1 MITFRVNGSEV
12 SRDWAER
19 VFKHSLQGLPM
30 QAYSGQIFRDAMLF
44 DNKIDSEKMLNDA
57 GITIHRP
64 VGRFW

>member
-19 VFKHSLQGLPM
+19 VFKDSLRNLPM
-30 QAYSGQIFRDAMLF
+30 QAYSGQIFRDAVLF
-44 DNKIDSEKMLNDA
+44 GNKIDSEKMLNDA